1 MILGSNF
8 SKWMSIRWSK
18 DVSSSLFQEYF
29 NISCV
34 RPLKS
39 IWLNYLWISLTSEKD
54 PISLKRA
61 ESVKFRKTG
70 EIGWGLMYSVEWLCL
85 LWGGNTLEEDKAAF
99 LAGVKLG
106 STFLASWQG
115 LSPFFGAMLACSTRT
130 IIAVIPPSPCVVHC
144 DLSTE
149 LSMD

>member
-1 MILGSNF
+1 MILV
-8 SKWMSIRWSK
+8 SKLSLRWSK
-18 DVSSSLFQEYF
+18 EVSSSPFQEYF
-29 NISCV
+29 NISCA

-39 IWLNYLWISLTSEKD
+39 KWMIYSTSEKD
-54 PISLKRA
+54 FFSLIRA

-144 DLSTE
+144 ELSTE
-149 LSMD
+149 LSSSAWM

>member
-18 DVSSSLFQEYF
+18 EVSSSAFQEYF
-29 NISCV
+29 NISCA

-39 IWLNYLWISLTSEKD
+39 KWMIYSTSEKD
-54 PISLKRA
+54 FFSLIRA

-115 LSPFFGAMLACSTRT
+115 LSPFFGAMLACLTRT

-149 LSMD
+149 LSSSAWM